1 MKLLSF
7 RAEGRAL
14 YGAVAGDGVVD
25 LAGRLGE
32 RFPTLRAAL
41 AGGALAELERIAR
54 GAPPD
59 YALKD
64 IAFDPVITAP
74 DKILCIG
81 LNYRTHA
88 AEMARELP
96 ANPSVFSR
104 LHNTLVAHGD
114 TLPRPRASTNFDFE
128 GELAVIIG
136 KGGRHIRA
144 DDALKHVAGYSCF
157 LDGSVRDFQKH
168 SVTAG
173 KNFPRT
179 GPLGPWMTTADE
191 IPDPT
196 TLTLV
201 TRLNGAEVQRDTTDH
216 LIYPIPTL
224 IQYLSTITPLEPGD
238 VIATGTPHGV
248 GAGRTPPLWMRA
260 GDVIEVEVS
269 GIGVLRN
276 TVVDET

>member
-7 RAEGRAL
+7 RAQGRAQ
-14 YGAVAGDGVVD
+14 YGAVVGGGVVD
-25 LAGRLGE
+25 LADRVGD

-41 AGGALAELERIAR
+41 AGAALPELERIAR

-59 YALKD
+59 YALED
-64 IAFDPVITAP
+64 VTYDPVIPAP

-96 ANPSVFSR
+96 ANPSVFAR
-104 LHNTLVAHGD
+104 LRNTLAAHGD
-114 TLPRPRASTNFDFE
+114 TLTRPLASTHFDFE

-144 DDALKHVAGYSCF
+144 EDALDHVAGYSCF
-157 LDGSVRDFQKH
+157 LDGSLRDFQKH

-179 GPLGPWMTTADE
+179 GPLGPWMTTSDE

-196 TLTLV
+196 TLT
-201 TRLNGAEVQRDTTDH
+201 
-216 LIYPIPTL
+216 
-224 IQYLSTITPLEPGD
+224 PGD
-238 VIATGTPHGV
+238 APQRRRGT
-248 GAGRTPPLWMRA
+248 A
-260 GDVIEVEVS
+260 
-269 GIGVLRN
+269 
-276 TVVDET
+276 